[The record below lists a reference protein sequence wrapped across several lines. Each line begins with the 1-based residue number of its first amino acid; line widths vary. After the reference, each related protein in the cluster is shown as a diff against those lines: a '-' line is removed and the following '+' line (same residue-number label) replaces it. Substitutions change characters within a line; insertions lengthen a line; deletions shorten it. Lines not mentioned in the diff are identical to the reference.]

1 MIGSMGNFNKEKGDL
16 MMPSIDESIRK
27 IDNVI
32 CRHLDEIENNSRGAI
47 SQDILEQLT
56 KFVNHVMLKFY
67 ANGKEIAITADNIA
81 KAKEFSQ
88 INSNLYTLYKFH
100 NYLEVVT
107 TQYTLDEDGS
117 ERLMLKYYQYL
128 LEAKNL
134 LKYYYGIDVLHN
146 IDKFPLHLDDALQ
159 QYYKKISD
167 KIELYPAVL
176 HSDSKDKYYIQK
188 IKPLFVN
195 RKIYYEIT
203 FTPIDDRKNKSKS
216 NRVIAFTKLPIK
228 SNYASK
234 FHLIHE
240 TIDILG
246 KKMPIIIIDGWE
258 VSIRDCEFQN
268 FISLIEGDKKRVTYP
283 EQRLICEFLTKTKY
297 TLTALMDFPDKAY
310 DRITLEWKSNLK
322 TVVFIPVL
330 DHCRDIIQN
339 CRNGQNILRYLLY
352 NMNNVIIKNQY
363 SPGYYSHYYEEFK
376 NAGNSKLS
384 YLYLS
389 NGCRQFDILPFNRS
403 PIGHNPKLGTIFECI
418 PSKDKRPELF
428 ARFIRNNTE
437 GKGQLFT
444 ATDKLRAFPDYQT
457 LIDTYNNSLWHGH
470 RPASDLMLEHNQVF
484 INDYKLDT
492 CKVIEKLQELAESGI
507 DNYKDDVE
515 LWLIFNDYEIDSNE
529 KKDIISR
536 IFSESKVGIIYGSAG
551 VGKSTLINHVSHY
564 LNGESKLYL
573 TQTNPA
579 KENLMRK
586 IDASNTTFATIENF
600 KQKGSPF
607 TKYKLLVIDEC
618 STVSNK
624 DMVEVLEKVNFEML
638 LLVGDTYQIDA
649 IKFGNWFSVLKSFL
663 PSSAVFELT
672 QPHRTKDERLLELWD
687 KVRNMEDTAK
697 EVIERES
704 YSLKVDESLLSSL
717 NPGEAILC
725 LNYDGLYGINNINR
739 FLQENNPN
747 PAITWDVQQYK
758 VGDPILFVN
767 SDRFRPVIYNNMK
780 GIIRGVKIIDKDT
793 IEERIQFDVEIPK
806 LIFQHDISRI
816 DLELLYND
824 EIEEKSVVRFCVHK
838 LKNADEDGESSI
850 TVVPFQVAYAVS
862 IHKAQGLEYDSVKI
876 VITDEV
882 EELVTHNIFY
892 TAITRARNKLK
903 IYWTPEVEEKVI
915 NRIRPRDVSK
925 DVELLK
931 NYIADNKY
939 SYSFDSSLNT
949 RRSENAYQL

>member
-1 MIGSMGNFNKEKGDL
+1 ML
-16 MMPSIDESIRK
+16 MPSIDESIKK

-56 KFVNHVMLKFY
+56 KFVNHIMLKFY
-67 ANGKEIAITADNIA
+67 ANGREIPITAENIA
-81 KAKEFSQ
+81 KATEFAQ
-88 INSNLYTLYKFH
+88 INSELYTLYKFH

-134 LKYYYGIDVLHN
+134 LSHYYGIEVLHN
-146 IDKFPLHLDDALQ
+146 IDKFPLHLDDTLQ
-159 QYYKKISD
+159 EYYKKISE
-167 KIELYPAVL
+167 KIERHPAEF
-176 HSDSKDKYYIQK
+176 HTDSKDKYYIQK

-234 FHLIHE
+234 FHLVHE
-240 TIDILG
+240 TIEILG
-246 KKMPIIIIDGWE
+246 KTMPIIIIDGWE

-268 FISLIEGDKKRVTYP
+268 FISLIKGKKIRVPYP
-283 EQRLICEFLTKTKY
+283 EQRLICAFLTKTKY

-310 DRITLEWKSNLK
+310 NRITLEWKNNLK
-322 TVVFIPVL
+322 STVFIPIL
-330 DHCRDIIQN
+330 DECRDLIRKG
-339 CRNGQNILRYLLY
+339 RNGQNVLRYLLY

-363 SPGYYSHYYEEFK
+363 SSGYYSKYYEEWI
-376 NAGNSKLS
+376 NAGNSNLS
-384 YLYLS
+384 GLYLS
-389 NGCRQFDILPFNRS
+389 NGCKQFDTLPFNRS
-403 PIGHNPKLGTIFECI
+403 PVGHNPKLGAVFDCI
-418 PSKDKRPELF
+418 PCKDKRPELF

-437 GKGQLFT
+437 GRGQLFT
-444 ATDKLRAFPDYQT
+444 DIDELSNFPDYQS
-457 LIDTYNNSLWHGH
+457 LIKKYNDSLWPGH

-507 DNYKDDVE
+507 ENYSDDVE
-515 LWLIFNDYEIDSNE
+515 FWLLFDDYEIDCDE
-529 KKDIISR
+529 KKAIITR
-536 IFSESKVGIIYGSAG
+536 IFSESKVGVIYGSAG

-564 LNGESKLYL
+564 LNDEAKLYL

-586 IDASNTTFATIENF
+586 IDADNTTFSTIESF
-600 KQKGSPF
+600 KHQASS
-607 TKYKLLVIDEC
+607 TEYKLLVIDEC

-624 DMVEVLEKVNFEML
+624 DMVEVLQKANFEML

-649 IKFGNWFSVLKSFL
+649 IQFGNWFSVLKSFL
-663 PSSAVFELT
+663 PENAVFELT
-672 QPHRTKDERLLELWD
+672 QPHRTKDARLLELWD
-687 KVRNMEDTAK
+687 KVRQMDDTAK

-704 YSLKVDESLLSSL
+704 YSLKVDETLLSSL
-717 NPGEAILC
+717 ELGEAILC
-725 LNYDGLYGINNINR
+725 LNYNGLYGINNINR
-739 FLQENNPN
+739 FLQESNPN
-747 PAITWDVQQYK
+747 PAVQWDVQQYK
-758 VGDPILFVN
+758 VGDPILFLD
-767 SDRFRPVIYNNMK
+767 SDRFHPVIHNNMK
-780 GIIRGVKIIDKDT
+780 GIIIGIEILDSDT
-793 IEERIQFDVEIPK
+793 HDERIQFDVEIPK
-806 LIFQHDISRI
+806 VVDESDLRFI
-816 DLELLYND
+816 DLQL
-824 EIEEKSVVRFCVHK
+824 IECSEQEGKSTVRFYVHK
-838 LKNADEDGESSI
+838 LKSADEDGDDKSSY
-850 TVVPFQVAYAVS
+850 TVVPFQIAYAVS

-892 TAITRARNKLK
+892 TAITRAREKLK

-915 NRIRPRDVSK
+915 NRIKPRDVSK

-931 NYIADNKY
+931 NYLTDNQQD
-939 SYSFDSSLNT
+939 DSRDFL
-949 RRSENAYQL
+949 L

>member
-1 MIGSMGNFNKEKGDL
+1 
-16 MMPSIDESIRK
+16 MPTIDESIKR
-27 IDNVI
+27 IDSVI

-47 SQDILEQLT
+47 SQDILEQLI
-56 KFVNHVMLKFY
+56 KFVNHIMLKFY
-67 ANGKEIAITADNIA
+67 ANGKEIPITAENIA
-81 KAKEFSQ
+81 KATEFAQ
-88 INSNLYTLYKFH
+88 INSDLYTLYKFH
-100 NYLEVVT
+100 DYLEVVT

-134 LKYYYGIDVLHN
+134 IKHYYGIDILHN
-146 IDKFPLHLDDALQ
+146 IDKFPLHLDDTLQ
-159 QYYKKISD
+159 EYYKKISD
-167 KIELYPAVL
+167 KIEQHPAVFPT
-176 HSDSKDKYYIQK
+176 DSKDKYYIQK

-240 TIDILG
+240 TIEILG
-246 KKMPIIIIDGWE
+246 KTMPIIIIDGWE

-268 FISLIEGDKKRVTYP
+268 FISLIKGEKKRVPYS

-310 DRITLEWKSNLK
+310 NRITLEWKNNLK
-322 TVVFIPVL
+322 SPVFIPIL
-330 DHCRDIIQN
+330 DY
-339 CRNGQNILRYLLY
+339 CRNLIRNGRKGQNVLRYLLY
-352 NMNNVIIKNQY
+352 NMNNVIIKSQY
-363 SPGYYSHYYEEFK
+363 SSGYYSQYYEDWVK
-376 NAGNSKLS
+376 TGNSHLS
-384 YLYLS
+384 GLYLA
-389 NGCRQFDILPFNRS
+389 NGCRQFDSLPFNRS
-403 PIGHNPKLGTIFECI
+403 PVGHNPKLGAIFDCI
-418 PSKDKRPELF
+418 PCKDKRPELF

-444 ATDKLRAFPDYQT
+444 DVDELSNFPDYPR
-457 LIDTYNNSLWHGH
+457 LIEKYNDSLWSGH
-470 RPASDLMLEHNQVF
+470 RPASDLVLEHNQVF

-492 CKVIEKLQELAESGI
+492 CKVIEKLQELSESGI
-507 DNYKDDVE
+507 ENYSTDVE
-515 LWLIFNDYEIDSNE
+515 LWLLFDDYEIDCDE
-529 KKDIISR
+529 KKAIITR
-536 IFSESKVGIIYGSAG
+536 IFSESKVGVIYGSAG

-564 LNGESKLYL
+564 LNDAEKLYL

-586 IDASNTTFATIENF
+586 IDAENTTFSTIASF
-600 KQKGSPF
+600 LGQGSII
-607 TKYKLLVIDEC
+607 TEYELLVIDEC

-624 DMVEVLEKVNFEML
+624 DMVKVLEKANFKML

-649 IKFGNWFSVLKSFL
+649 IQFGNWFSVLKSFL
-663 PSSAVFELT
+663 PESAVFELT

-687 KVRNMEDTAK
+687 KVRHMDDKAK

-704 YSLKVDESLLSSL
+704 YSLKVDETLLSSL
-717 NPGEAILC
+717 KPGEAILC

-739 FLQENNPN
+739 FLQESNPN
-747 PAITWDVQQYK
+747 TAVQWDVQQYK
-758 VGDPILFVN
+758 VGDPILFLD
-767 SDRFRPVIYNNMK
+767 SDRFHPVIHNNMK
-780 GIIRGVKIIDKDT
+780 GLIKG
-793 IEERIQFDVEIPK
+793 IEILDLGTHDERIQFDVEIPK
-806 LIFQHDISRI
+806 VIDESDIRFI
-816 DLELLYND
+816 DLQLLECSED
-824 EIEEKSVVRFCVHK
+824 EDKSVVRFYVYK
-838 LKNADEDGESSI
+838 LKSADEDGDEKTSY
-850 TVVPFQVAYAVS
+850 TVVPFQIAYAVS

-892 TAITRARNKLK
+892 TAITRAREKLK

-915 NRIRPRDVSK
+915 NRIRPRDISK

-931 NYIADNKY
+931 EYLIDKSN
-939 SYSFDSSLNT
+939 
-949 RRSENAYQL
+949 E

>member
-1 MIGSMGNFNKEKGDL
+1 
-16 MMPSIDESIRK
+16 MPSIDESIKK
-27 IDNVI
+27 IDSVI

-67 ANGKEIAITADNIA
+67 ANGREIPITTENIA
-81 KAKEFSQ
+81 KATEFAQ
-88 INSNLYTLYKFH
+88 INSELYTLYKFH
-100 NYLEVVT
+100 NYLEIVT

-134 LKYYYGIDVLHN
+134 VWRYFGIEVLHN
-146 IDKFPLHLDDALQ
+146 LDKFPLRLDDTLQ
-159 QYYKKISD
+159 EYYKKISE
-167 KIELYPAVL
+167 KIEQHPASF

-195 RKIYYEIT
+195 GHIYYEIT

-216 NRVIAFTKLPIK
+216 NRVIAFTKLRIK

-234 FHLIHE
+234 FHLVHE
-240 TIDILG
+240 TIEILG
-246 KKMPIIIIDGWE
+246 KTMPIIIIDGWE

-268 FISLIEGDKKRVTYP
+268 FIRLINGKKSKVPYQ
-283 EQRLICEFLTKTKY
+283 EQRIICEFLTKTNY
-297 TLTALMDFPDKAY
+297 TLTELMDFPDNAY
-310 DRITLEWKSNLK
+310 DRLTLDWKTNLK
-322 TVVFIPVL
+322 STVFIPVL
-330 DHCRDIIQN
+330 DYCRTLIRKGRSGKN
-339 CRNGQNILRYLLY
+339 VLRYLLY
-352 NMNNVIIKNQY
+352 NMNNVIIKGQY
-363 SPGYYSHYYEEFK
+363 SSGYYSKYYEEWI
-376 NAGNSKLS
+376 NAGNSYLS
-384 YLYLS
+384 GLYLS
-389 NGCRQFDILPFNRS
+389 NGCRQFDTLPFNRS
-403 PIGHNPKLGTIFECI
+403 PVGHNPKLGAIFDCI
-418 PSKDKRPELF
+418 PCKDKRPELF

-437 GKGQLFT
+437 GRGQLFT
-444 ATDKLRAFPDYQT
+444 DVNELENFPHYPM
-457 LIDTYNNSLWHGH
+457 LIEKYNDSLWQGH
-470 RPASDLMLEHNQVF
+470 RPESDLMLEHNQVF

-492 CKVIEKLQELAESGI
+492 CKVIEKLQELSECGI
-507 DNYKDDVE
+507 ENYSDDVDF
-515 LWLIFNDYEIDSNE
+515 WLLFGDYEIDCDE

-536 IFSESKVGIIYGSAG
+536 IFSESKVGVIYGSAG

-564 LNGESKLYL
+564 LNDDAKLYL

-586 IDASNTTFATIENF
+586 IDAENASFSTIESF
-600 KQKGSPF
+600 KRQSSFPE
-607 TKYKLLVIDEC
+607 YKLLVIDEC

-624 DMVEVLEKVNFEML
+624 DMVEVLQKANFEML

-649 IKFGNWFSVLKSFL
+649 IQFGNWFSVLKSFL
-663 PSSAVFELT
+663 PESAVFELT

-687 KVRNMEDTAK
+687 KVRRMDDTAK

-704 YSLKVDESLLSSL
+704 YSLKVDETLLSSL
-717 NPGEAILC
+717 EPGEAILC

-739 FLQENNPN
+739 FLQESNPN
-747 PAITWDVQQYK
+747 PAVHWDIQQYK
-758 VGDPILFVN
+758 VGDPILFLD
-767 SDRFRPVIYNNMK
+767 SDRFFPVIHNNMK
-780 GIIRGVKIIDKDT
+780 GIIKG
-793 IEERIQFDVEIPK
+793 IEILDPGTHDERIQFDIEIPK
-806 LIFQHDISRI
+806 VVYES
-816 DLELLYND
+816 DLWHINLGLL
-824 EIEEKSVVRFCVHK
+824 ECSETEEKSLIRFCVHK
-838 LKNADEDGESSI
+838 LKSADEDGDDNSSN

-892 TAITRARNKLK
+892 TAITRAREKLK

-915 NRIRPRDVSK
+915 KRIRPRDISK

-931 NYIADNKY
+931 NYLTEKQQED
-939 SYSFDSSLNT
+939 SFDFWF
-949 RRSENAYQL
+949 

>member
-1 MIGSMGNFNKEKGDL
+1 
-16 MMPSIDESIRK
+16 MPTIDESIKK

-56 KFVNHVMLKFY
+56 KFMNHVMLKFY
-67 ANGKEIAITADNIA
+67 ADGREIPITAENIA
-81 KAKEFSQ
+81 KATEFAQ
-88 INSNLYTLYKFH
+88 INSDLYTLYKFH
-100 NYLEVVT
+100 NYLEIVT

-134 LKYYYGIDVLHN
+134 LRHYYGIEVLHN
-146 IDKFPLHLDDALQ
+146 IDKFPLHLDDTLQ
-159 QYYKKISD
+159 EYYKKISEI
-167 KIELYPAVL
+167 IERHPVEL
-176 HSDSKDKYYIQK
+176 HTDSKDKYYIQK

-195 RKIYYEIT
+195 RKIYYEVT

-234 FHLIHE
+234 FHLIYE
-240 TIDILG
+240 TIEILG
-246 KKMPIIIIDGWE
+246 KTMPIIIIDGWK

-268 FISLIEGDKKRVTYP
+268 FISLIKGKKIRVPYP

-297 TLTALMDFPDKAY
+297 TLTALMDFPDEAY
-310 DRITLEWKSNLK
+310 DKTTLQWKNNLK
-322 TVVFIPVL
+322 SMVFIPIL
-330 DHCRDIIQN
+330 DECRKLI
-339 CRNGQNILRYLLY
+339 REGRKGQNMLRYLLY
-352 NMNNVIIKNQY
+352 NMNNVIIKSQY
-363 SPGYYSHYYEEFK
+363 SSGYYSKYYEEWIT
-376 NAGNSKLS
+376 AGNSQLS
-384 YLYLS
+384 GLYLS
-389 NGCRQFDILPFNRS
+389 NGCRQFDSLPFNRS
-403 PIGHNPKLGTIFECI
+403 PVGHNPKLGAVFECI
-418 PSKDKRPELF
+418 PCKDKRPELF

-444 ATDKLRAFPDYQT
+444 DVDELIYFPDYPS
-457 LIDTYNNSLWHGH
+457 LIEKYNSSLYSGH

-492 CKVIEKLQELAESGI
+492 CKVIEKLQGLAESGI
-507 DNYKDDVE
+507 ENYSTDVE
-515 LWLIFNDYEIDSNE
+515 FWLLFDDYEIDCIE
-529 KKDIISR
+529 KRDIITR
-536 IFSESKVGIIYGSAG
+536 IFSESKVGVIYGSAG

-564 LNGESKLYL
+564 LNDEAKLYL

-586 IDASNTTFATIENF
+586 IDADNASFSTIASFLNQNSSE
-600 KQKGSPF
+600 
-607 TKYKLLVIDEC
+607 KYELLVIDEC

-624 DMVEVLEKVNFEML
+624 DMVKVLQKANFEML

-649 IKFGNWFSVLKSFL
+649 IQFGNWFSVLKSFL
-663 PSSAVFELT
+663 PESAVFELT
-672 QPHRTKDERLLELWD
+672 QPHQTKNERLLELWD
-687 KVRNMEDTAK
+687 KVRKMDDTAK

-704 YSLKVDESLLSSL
+704 YSLKVDETLLSSL
-717 NPGEAILC
+717 EPGEAILC

-739 FLQENNPN
+739 FLQESNPN
-747 PAITWDVQQYK
+747 LAVQWDVQQYK
-758 VGDPILFVN
+758 VGDPILFLD
-767 SDRFRPVIYNNMK
+767 SDRFHPVIHNNMK
-780 GIIRGVKIIDKDT
+780 GLIKG
-793 IEERIQFDVEIPK
+793 IEILDLGTHDERIQFDVEIPK
-806 LIFQHDISRI
+806 VIDESDIRFI
-816 DLELLYND
+816 DLQLLECSED
-824 EIEEKSVVRFCVHK
+824 ENKSVVRFYVHK
-838 LKNADEDGESSI
+838 LKSADEDGDDRSSY
-850 TVVPFQVAYAVS
+850 TVVPFQIAYAVS

-892 TAITRARNKLK
+892 TAITRAREKLK

-915 NRIRPRDVSK
+915 NRIKPRDISK

-931 NYIADNKY
+931 NYLTDEQQYDFSDFI
-939 SYSFDSSLNT
+939 F
-949 RRSENAYQL
+949 

>member
-1 MIGSMGNFNKEKGDL
+1 ML
-16 MMPSIDESIRK
+16 MPSIDESIKK
-27 IDNVI
+27 IDSVI

-56 KFVNHVMLKFY
+56 KFVNHIMLKFY
-67 ANGKEIAITADNIA
+67 ANGKEIPITAENIA
-81 KAKEFSQ
+81 KATEFAQ
-88 INSNLYTLYKFH
+88 VNSNLYTLYKFH

-128 LEAKNL
+128 LETKNL
-134 LKYYYGIDVLHN
+134 LSHYYGIEVLHN
-146 IDKFPLHLDDALQ
+146 INKFPLHLDDTLQ
-159 QYYKKISD
+159 EYYKKISE
-167 KIELYPAVL
+167 KIERHPAVL
-176 HSDSKDKYYIQK
+176 HTDSKDKYYIQK

-240 TIDILG
+240 TIEILG
-246 KKMPIIIIDGWE
+246 KTMPIIIIDGWE

-268 FISLIEGDKKRVTYP
+268 FILIIEGEKKRVPYP

-297 TLTALMDFPDKAY
+297 TLTALMDFPDRAY
-310 DRITLEWKSNLK
+310 DRITLEWNNNLK
-322 TVVFIPVL
+322 SPVFIPVL
-330 DHCRDIIQN
+330 DYCRDLIRK
-339 CRNGQNILRYLLY
+339 CRNGHNVLRYLLY
-352 NMNNVIIKNQY
+352 NMNNVIIKSQY
-363 SPGYYSHYYEEFK
+363 SSGYYSKYYGERIK
-376 NAGNSKLS
+376 AGNNYLS
-384 YLYLS
+384 GLYLT
-389 NGCRQFDILPFNRS
+389 NGCRQFDTLPFNRS
-403 PIGHNPKLGTIFECI
+403 PVGHNPKLGAIFDCI
-418 PSKDKRPELF
+418 PCKDKRPELF

-444 ATDKLRAFPDYQT
+444 DIDELSNFPDYQM
-457 LIDTYNNSLWHGH
+457 LIKKYNDRLWSGH
-470 RPASDLMLEHNQVF
+470 RPESDLMLEHNQVF
-484 INDYKLDT
+484 INDYKIDT
-492 CKVIEKLQELAESGI
+492 CKIIEKLQELAKSGI
-507 DNYKDDVE
+507 ENYSDNVE
-515 LWLIFNDYEIDSNE
+515 FWLLSSDYEIDCEE
-529 KKDIISR
+529 KKAIITR
-536 IFSESKVGIIYGSAG
+536 IFSESKVGVIYGSAG
-551 VGKSTLINHVSHY
+551 VGKSTLINHVSHFF
-564 LNGESKLYL
+564 NDSDKLYL

-586 IDASNTTFATIENF
+586 IDAENTTFSTIESF
-600 KQKGSPF
+600 KHQGSPF
-607 TKYKLLVIDEC
+607 AKYKLLVIDEC

-624 DMVEVLEKVNFEML
+624 NMVDVLQNANFEML

-649 IKFGNWFSVLKSFL
+649 IQFGNWFSVLKSFL
-663 PSSAVFELT
+663 PESAVFELT

-687 KVRNMEDTAK
+687 KVRRMDDTAK

-704 YSLKVDESLLSSL
+704 YSLKVDETLLSSL
-717 NPGEAILC
+717 ETGEAILC

-739 FLQENNPN
+739 FLQESNPN
-747 PAITWDVQQYK
+747 PAIQWDVQQYK
-758 VGDPILFVN
+758 VGDPILFLD
-767 SDRFRPVIYNNMK
+767 SDRFHPVIHNNMK
-780 GIIRGVKIIDKDT
+780 GLIKGIEILDPDT
-793 IEERIQFDVEIPK
+793 HNERIQFDVEIPK
-806 LIFQHDISRI
+806 VIDESNIRFI
-816 DLELLYND
+816 DLKLL
-824 EIEEKSVVRFCVHK
+824 ECSEQEGKSIVRFYVRK
-838 LKNADEDGESSI
+838 LKSADEDGDYITSY
-850 TVVPFQVAYAVS
+850 TVVPFQIAYAVS

-892 TAITRARNKLK
+892 TAITRAKKKLK

-931 NYIADNKY
+931 EYLTDKSNEE
-939 SYSFDSSLNT
+939 T
-949 RRSENAYQL
+949 RRSGNAYQL